1 MTEDEPEVQLS
12 KIESALIVGIVGC
25 LLLGTWELGHLM
37 ADDWFRPWVA
47 VDAFVRRRLILYG
60 LAFLMSSSSVLCTT
74 RFAHRAGRFGRTA
87 QRAFLWYGNL
97 LLLSTIAIF
106 VFDCLPEV
114 LAGYLG
120 AMVFLC
126 AIYIVQRRFHT
137 PERLMKN
144 RLAKGL
150 CFSCG
155 ASLLP
160 AWTFCP
166 ACATRVGEACPAC
179 AGVTRITDLC
189 CPHCGR
195 RRA

>member
-12 KIESALIVGIVGC
+12 KIESAFLVGIVGC

-37 ADDWFRPWVA
+37 ADDWFRSWVA
-47 VDAFVRRRLILYG
+47 VDSFVRRRLILYG

-137 PERLMKN
+137 PERLKKT
-144 RLAKGL
+144 RLAKGQ

-160 AWTFCP
+160 PWTFCP

-179 AGVTRITDLC
+179 GGVTRVTDLC